1 MARVVFFPINPV
13 FYIKRKLH
21 ICIRVWHNLGHF
33 TLFIKPLRLSIRL
46 TLAYVWIV
54 FYSWSSRMPAQYDVN
69 LTECLM
75 TSQYWNINNSKNVSI
90 EDHGIWGFFRFQWC
104 CFWNQE
110 ITWNISKGKICIL
123 LLFWFN
129 ICGYKCSKQDGFR
142 GQIYSWDYLF
152 LLGRLHPADL
162 EVQAVR
168 AVILGRGCHLPDPLC
183 CGHNVLWSVLPFQ
196 ESMVH
201 KHYPQVRRVPVADIL
216 YERCTYFR
224 DYFLPGDFKLGFHE
238 EQLQIST
245 VSRSKEGRA
254 NAS

>member
-1 MARVVFFPINPV
+1 MASEVFSV
-13 FYIKRKLH
+13 FNDAVSGIKR
-21 ICIRVWHNLGHF
+21 
-33 TLFIKPLRLSIRL
+33 
-46 TLAYVWIV
+46 
-54 FYSWSSRMPAQYDVN
+54 
-69 LTECLM
+69 
-75 TSQYWNINNSKNVSI
+75 
-90 EDHGIWGFFRFQWC
+90 
-104 CFWNQE
+104 
-110 ITWNISKGKICIL
+110 
-123 LLFWFN
+123 
-129 ICGYKCSKQDGFR
+129 
-142 GQIYSWDYLF
+142 
-152 LLGRLHPADL
+152 LLGTSAKEKFAFCSFFGLTFAVINAQNRMDFVDKFIAGIIYFSWA
-162 EVQAVR
+162 VFIQAVR

-183 CGHNVLWSVLPFQ
+183 CGHYVLWSVLPFQ